1 EFTGFSSVCMRP
13 IASRLIGKTLFL
25 VAALETNSLTL
36 ATAQSDQGAG
46 QDIKDAGPSTKQ
58 AAKKTGKKVKNTTK
72 KGTHKAAHKTKKG
85 AEKVEDKTTPPPPQ
99 P

>member
-1 EFTGFSSVCMRP
+1 MRA
-13 IASRLIGKTLFL
+13 IAQRLLL
-25 VAALETNSLTL
+25 VGALVTMSLTL

-46 QDIKDAGPSTKQ
+46 QDIKDAGHSTKQ
-58 AAKKTGKKVKNTTK
+58 AAKKTGHKVKNTAK

-85 AEKVEDKTTPPPPQ
+85 AQKVEDKTTPPPPQ

>member
-1 EFTGFSSVCMRP
+1 MRA
-13 IASRLIGKTLFL
+13 IAQRFLL
-25 VAALETNSLTL
+25 VATLVAMSLTL

-46 QDIKDAGPSTKQ
+46 QDIKDAGHSTKQ
-58 AAKKTGKKVKNTTK
+58 AAKKTGHKVKNTTK

-85 AEKVEDKTTPPPPQ
+85 AQKVEDKTTPPPPQ

>member
-1 EFTGFSSVCMRP
+1 MRVM
-13 IASRLIGKTLFL
+13 AHKMVLAVLLF
-25 VAALETNSLTL
+25 AMSLTVGF
-36 ATAQSDQGAG
+36 AQTDQGAG
-46 QDIKDAGPSTKQ
+46 QDIKDAGHSTKQ
-58 AAKKTGKKVKNTTK
+58 AAKKTGHKIKNTAK